1 MNLAAAQAHQKPSD
15 MEWTISQDTKLDTP
29 VLRVDINGL
38 TRAFNTDGTDI
49 TDKIK

>member
-1 MNLAAAQAHQKPSD
+1 

-38 TRAFNTDGTDI
+38 TRAFNTDGTDV